1 MMGKKWLRSITVLA
15 IASFLIAGCSSSK
28 ESSGE
33 AADSDKTIRISF
45 NPGPYND
52 QFKKGV
58 APSLEEK
65 GYTIEYTE
73 FTDGIQPNIA
83 VANGE
88 LDANAHQH
96 TFYLDSINK
105 REKLQLTGAVQV
117 PTPPMGLYS
126 QKHKSLDEVIKGA
139 QVNVPNE
146 PPNLLRALTL
156 LQDIGWITIKENI
169 DPLQATIND
178 VVSNP
183 NQLDFVMT
191 DPAQGPRAL
200 EDVDYAAIQ
209 GNFAVANH
217 MKLTEA
223 LALEKMTDQNVV
235 IVAVDEKNLDKPFV
249 KDLIEA
255 YHSKDFKEY
264 ILSNPDYEGYHLPDY
279 FNE

>member
-1 MMGKKWLRSITVLA
+1 MNKKWLRSVVVLA
-15 IASFLIAGCSSSK
+15 IASLLITGCSSK
-28 ESSGE
+28 ESSGA
-33 AADSDKTIRISF
+33 AADSDKIIRISF

-52 QFKKGV
+52 QFIKGV

-96 TFYLDSINK
+96 AFYLDSINK
-105 REKLQLTGAVQV
+105 REKLNLTGAVQV

-126 QKHKSLDEVIKGA
+126 QKHNSLDEVTEGA

-169 DPLQATIND
+169 DPLQATIFD
-178 VVSNP
+178 IESNP
-183 NQLDFVMT
+183 HQLDFILT

-200 EDVDYAAIQ
+200 EDVDFAAIQ
-209 GNFAVANH
+209 GNFAVSNH

-223 LALEKMTDQNVV
+223 LALENMTDQNIV
-235 IVAVDEKNLDKPFV
+235 IVAVDKKNVDKPFV
-249 KDLIEA
+249 KDMIEA
-255 YHSKDFKEY
+255 YHSQDFKDY
-264 ILSNPDYEGYHLPDY
+264 ILSNPDYEGYQLPDY